1 MKKAYVYKM
10 NLVPANLLGL
20 VVFILLLVLT
30 SALNIDLLSVFNDL
44 PFILILALL
53 ILYMLLH
60 ELLHGI
66 GYRITGSKSNKIK
79 YGVELE
85 KGILYTLVLEEVP
98 KKNILVSLQMPFVII
113 GIITYILGYILN
125 IPLLILLSI
134 FNLMGASM
142 DLVMFI
148 YISKIKDV
156 HYAETKASN
165 EFILISKEDLTK
177 KKSLFFRI
185 TEVKNYKKDDYIIKL
200 DNKIT
205 ITKAS
210 IIFTIIYLIF
220 GIIITL
226 I

>member
-30 SALNIDLLSVFNDL
+30 NVLKVNILPVFDKI
-44 PFILILALL
+44 PFIWILVLL
-53 ILYMLLH
+53 MLYMILH
-60 ELLHGI
+60 EVLHGI
-66 GYRITGSKSNKIK
+66 GYRITGTKTNKIK
-79 YGVELE
+79 YGIELE

-113 GIITYILGYILN
+113 GIITLLLGYILN
-125 IPLLILLSI
+125 IPLLVLLSI

-148 YISKIKDV
+148 YISRIKDV
-156 HYAETKASN
+156 HYAETKASD

-177 KKSLFFRI
+177 IKSLFFKI
-185 TEVKNYKKDDYIIKL
+185 IEVNNYKKEDYIVKS
-200 DNKIT
+200 DKKIT
-205 ITKAS
+205 ISKAS

>member
-30 SALNIDLLSVFNDL
+30 NVLKVNILPVFDKI
-44 PFILILALL
+44 PFIWILVLL
-53 ILYMLLH
+53 MLYMIFH
-60 ELLHGI
+60 EILHGI
-66 GYRITGSKSNKIK
+66 GYRITGTKTNKIK
-79 YGVELE
+79 YGIELE

-113 GIITYILGYILN
+113 GIITLLLGYILN
-125 IPLLILLSI
+125 IPLLVLLSI

-148 YISKIKDV
+148 YISRIKDV
-156 HYAETKASN
+156 HYAETKASD

-177 KKSLFFRI
+177 RKSLFFKI
-185 TEVKNYKKDDYIIKL
+185 IEVNNYKKEDYIVKS
-200 DNKIT
+200 DKKIT
-205 ITKAS
+205 ISKAS

>member
-44 PFILILALL
+44 PFILTLALL

-125 IPLLILLSI
+125 IPLLLLLSI

-148 YISKIKDV
+148 YISRIKDV

>member
-10 NLVPANLLGL
+10 NLVPANFLGL

-185 TEVKNYKKDDYIIKL
+185 TEVKNYKKYDYIIKL
-200 DNKIT
+200 ENKNT

>member
-10 NLVPANLLGL
+10 KLVPANILGL

-30 SALNIDLLSVFNDL
+30 NVLRVDILPIFDKI
-44 PFILILALL
+44 PFIWILVLL
-53 ILYMLLH
+53 MLYMILH
-60 ELLHGI
+60 EVLHGI
-66 GYRITGSKSNKIK
+66 GYRITGTKTNKIK
-79 YGVELE
+79 YGIELE

-113 GIITYILGYILN
+113 GIITLLSGYILN
-125 IPLLILLSI
+125 IPLLVLLSI

-148 YISKIKDV
+148 YISRIKDV
-156 HYAETKASN
+156 HYAETKASD

-177 KKSLFFRI
+177 RKSLFFKI
-185 TEVKNYKKDDYIIKL
+185 IEVNNYKKEDYIIKS
-200 DNKIT
+200 DKKIT
-205 ITKAS
+205 ISKAS

>member
-20 VVFILLLVLT
+20 VVLILLLALT

>member
-10 NLVPANLLGL
+10 KLVPANILGL

-30 SALNIDLLSVFNDL
+30 NVLKVNILPVFDKI
-44 PFILILALL
+44 PFIWILVLL
-53 ILYMLLH
+53 MLYMILH
-60 ELLHGI
+60 EVLHGI
-66 GYRITGSKSNKIK
+66 GYRITGTKTNKIK
-79 YGVELE
+79 YGIELE

-113 GIITYILGYILN
+113 GIITLLSGYILN
-125 IPLLILLSI
+125 IPLLVLLSI

-148 YISKIKDV
+148 YISRIKDV
-156 HYAETKASN
+156 HYAETKASD

-177 KKSLFFRI
+177 RKSLFFKI
-185 TEVKNYKKDDYIIKL
+185 IEVNNYKKEDYIVKS
-200 DNKIT
+200 DKKIT
-205 ITKAS
+205 ISKAS

>member
-10 NLVPANLLGL
+10 NLVPANFLGL

-30 SALNIDLLSVFNDL
+30 SALNINILSVFNNL
-44 PFILILALL
+44 PFIVILALL
-53 ILYMLLH
+53 MIYMVLH

-85 KGILYTLVLEEVP
+85 KGILYTLVLEEIP

-125 IPLLILLSI
+125 IPLLVLLSI

-148 YISKIKDV
+148 YISRIKDV

-177 KKSLFFRI
+177 RKSLFFRI
-185 TEVKNYKKDDYIIKL
+185 IEEKKYKKEDYIIKS
-200 DNKIT
+200 DKKIT
-205 ITKAS
+205 ISKAS

>member
-10 NLVPANLLGL
+10 NLVPANFLGL

-44 PFILILALL
+44 PFILILVLL

-125 IPLLILLSI
+125 IPLLLLLSI

-148 YISKIKDV
+148 YISRIKDV

>member
-10 NLVPANLLGL
+10 KLVPANLLGL

-30 SALNIDLLSVFNDL
+30 NVLKVNILPVFDKI
-44 PFILILALL
+44 PFIWILVLL
-53 ILYMLLH
+53 MLYMILH
-60 ELLHGI
+60 EVLHGI
-66 GYRITGSKSNKIK
+66 GYRITGTKTNKIK
-79 YGVELE
+79 YGIELE

-113 GIITYILGYILN
+113 GIITLLLGYILN
-125 IPLLILLSI
+125 IPLLVLLSI

-148 YISKIKDV
+148 YISRIKDV
-156 HYAETKASN
+156 HYAETKASD

-177 KKSLFFRI
+177 IKSLFFKI
-185 TEVKNYKKDDYIIKL
+185 IEVNNYKKEDYIVKS
-200 DNKIT
+200 DKKIT
-205 ITKAS
+205 ISKAS

>member
-10 NLVPANLLGL
+10 NLVPANFLGL

-30 SALNIDLLSVFNDL
+30 SALNINILSVFNNL
-44 PFILILALL
+44 PFIVILALL
-53 ILYMLLH
+53 MIYMVLH

-66 GYRITGSKSNKIK
+66 GYHITGSKSNKIK

-85 KGILYTLVLEEVP
+85 KGILYTLVLEEIP

-125 IPLLILLSI
+125 IPLLVLLSI

-148 YISKIKDV
+148 YISRIKDV

-177 KKSLFFRI
+177 RKSLFFRI
-185 TEVKNYKKDDYIIKL
+185 IEEKKYKKEDYIIKS
-200 DNKIT
+200 DKKIT
-205 ITKAS
+205 ISKAS

>member
-30 SALNIDLLSVFNDL
+30 NVLKVNILPVFDKI
-44 PFILILALL
+44 PFIWILVLL
-53 ILYMLLH
+53 ILYMILH
-60 ELLHGI
+60 EILHGI
-66 GYRITGSKSNKIK
+66 GYRITGTKTNKIK
-79 YGVELE
+79 YGIELE

-98 KKNILVSLQMPFVII
+98 KKNILVSLQMPFVMI
-113 GIITYILGYILN
+113 GIITLLLGYILN
-125 IPLLILLSI
+125 IPLLVLLSI

-148 YISKIKDV
+148 YISRIKDV
-156 HYAETKASN
+156 HYAETKASD

-177 KKSLFFRI
+177 RKSLFFKI
-185 TEVKNYKKDDYIIKL
+185 IEVNNYKKEDYIVKS
-200 DNKIT
+200 DKKIT
-205 ITKAS
+205 ISKAS

>member
-10 NLVPANLLGL
+10 NLVPANFLGL

-30 SALNIDLLSVFNDL
+30 SALNIDIMSVFNKL
-44 PFILILALL
+44 PFIEVLALL
-53 ILYMLLH
+53 MIYMVLH

-125 IPLLILLSI
+125 IPLLVLLSI

-148 YISKIKDV
+148 YISRIKDV

-177 KKSLFFRI
+177 RKSLFFRI
-185 TEVKNYKKDDYIIKL
+185 IEEKEYKKEDYIIKS
-200 DNKIT
+200 DKKIV
-205 ITKAS
+205 IVMK
-210 IIFTIIYLIF
+210 
-220 GIIITL
+220 
-226 I
+226 

>member
-10 NLVPANLLGL
+10 NLVPANFLGL

-30 SALNIDLLSVFNDL
+30 NVLKVNILPVFDKI
-44 PFILILALL
+44 PFIWILVLL
-53 ILYMLLH
+53 ILYMILH
-60 ELLHGI
+60 EILHGI
-66 GYRITGSKSNKIK
+66 GYRITGTKTNKIK
-79 YGVELE
+79 YGIELE

-113 GIITYILGYILN
+113 GIITLLLGYILN
-125 IPLLILLSI
+125 IPLLVLLSI

-148 YISKIKDV
+148 YISRIKDV
-156 HYAETKASN
+156 YYAETKASD

-177 KKSLFFRI
+177 RKILFFKI
-185 TEVKNYKKDDYIIKL
+185 IEVNNYKKEDYIVKS
-200 DNKIT
+200 DKKIT
-205 ITKAS
+205 ISKAS

>member
-30 SALNIDLLSVFNDL
+30 NVLKVNILPVFDKI
-44 PFILILALL
+44 PFIWILVLL
-53 ILYMLLH
+53 MLYMILH
-60 ELLHGI
+60 EVLHGI
-66 GYRITGSKSNKIK
+66 GYRITGTKTNKIK
-79 YGVELE
+79 YGIELE

-113 GIITYILGYILN
+113 GIITLLLGYILN
-125 IPLLILLSI
+125 IPLLVLLSI

-148 YISKIKDV
+148 YISRIKDV
-156 HYAETKASN
+156 HYAETKASD

-177 KKSLFFRI
+177 RKSLFFKI
-185 TEVKNYKKDDYIIKL
+185 IEVNNYKKEDYIVKS
-200 DNKIT
+200 DKKIT
-205 ITKAS
+205 ISKAS

>member
-10 NLVPANLLGL
+10 NLVPANFLGL

-30 SALNIDLLSVFNDL
+30 SALNIDIMSVFNKL
-44 PFILILALL
+44 PFIEVLALL
-53 ILYMLLH
+53 MIYMVLH

-125 IPLLILLSI
+125 IPLLVLLSR
-134 FNLMGASM
+134 
-142 DLVMFI
+142 
-148 YISKIKDV
+148 
-156 HYAETKASN
+156 
-165 EFILISKEDLTK
+165 LIIK
-177 KKSLFFRI
+177 KKI
-185 TEVKNYKKDDYIIKL
+185 T
-200 DNKIT
+200 
-205 ITKAS
+205 
-210 IIFTIIYLIF
+210 
-220 GIIITL
+220 
-226 I
+226 

>member
-10 NLVPANLLGL
+10 KLVPANILGL

-30 SALNIDLLSVFNDL
+30 NVLKVNILPVFDKI
-44 PFILILALL
+44 PFIWILVLL
-53 ILYMLLH
+53 MLYMILH
-60 ELLHGI
+60 EVLHGI
-66 GYRITGSKSNKIK
+66 GYRITGTKTNKIK
-79 YGVELE
+79 YGIELE

-113 GIITYILGYILN
+113 GIITLLSGYILN
-125 IPLLILLSI
+125 IPLLVLLSI

-148 YISKIKDV
+148 YISRIKDV
-156 HYAETKASN
+156 YYAETKASD

-177 KKSLFFRI
+177 RKSLFFKI
-185 TEVKNYKKDDYIIKL
+185 IEVNNYKKEDYIVKS
-200 DNKIT
+200 DKKIT
-205 ITKAS
+205 ISKAS

>member
-10 NLVPANLLGL
+10 KLVPANILGL

-30 SALNIDLLSVFNDL
+30 NVLKVNILPVFDKI
-44 PFILILALL
+44 PFIWILVLL
-53 ILYMLLH
+53 ILYMILH
-60 ELLHGI
+60 EILHGI
-66 GYRITGSKSNKIK
+66 GYRITGTKTNKIK
-79 YGVELE
+79 YGIELE

-113 GIITYILGYILN
+113 GIITLLSGYILN
-125 IPLLILLSI
+125 IPLLVLLSI

-148 YISKIKDV
+148 YISRIKDV
-156 HYAETKASN
+156 YYAETKASD

-177 KKSLFFRI
+177 RKSLFFKI
-185 TEVKNYKKDDYIIKL
+185 IEVNNYKKEDYIVKS
-200 DNKIT
+200 DKKIT
-205 ITKAS
+205 ISKAS

>member
-10 NLVPANLLGL
+10 NLVPANFLGL

-125 IPLLILLSI
+125 IPLLLLLSI

-156 HYAETKASN
+156 HYAETKAPN

-185 TEVKNYKKDDYIIKL
+185 TEVKDYKKDDYIIKL

>member
-1 MKKAYVYKM
+1 M
-10 NLVPANLLGL
+10 
-20 VVFILLLVLT
+20 I
-30 SALNIDLLSVFNDL
+30 
-44 PFILILALL
+44 
-53 ILYMLLH
+53 YMVLH

-125 IPLLILLSI
+125 IPLLVLLSI

-148 YISKIKDV
+148 YISRIKDV

-177 KKSLFFRI
+177 RKSLFFRI
-185 TEVKNYKKDDYIIKL
+185 IEEKKYKKEDYIIKS
-200 DNKIT
+200 DKKIT
-205 ITKAS
+205 ISKAS

>member
-10 NLVPANLLGL
+10 KLVPANILGL

-30 SALNIDLLSVFNDL
+30 NVLKVNILPVFDKI
-44 PFILILALL
+44 PFIWILVLL
-53 ILYMLLH
+53 MLYMILH
-60 ELLHGI
+60 EVLHGI
-66 GYRITGSKSNKIK
+66 GYRITGTKTNKIK
-79 YGVELE
+79 YGIELE

-113 GIITYILGYILN
+113 GIITLLSGYILN
-125 IPLLILLSI
+125 IPLLVLLSI

-148 YISKIKDV
+148 YISRIKDV
-156 HYAETKASN
+156 HYAETKASD

-177 KKSLFFRI
+177 RKSLFFKI
-185 TEVKNYKKDDYIIKL
+185 IEVNNYKKEDYIIKS
-200 DNKIT
+200 DKKIT
-205 ITKAS
+205 ISKAS

>member
-125 IPLLILLSI
+125 IPLLLLLSI

-185 TEVKNYKKDDYIIKL
+185 TEVKNYKKDDYIIKS

>member
-30 SALNIDLLSVFNDL
+30 NVLNVNILPVFDKI
-44 PFILILALL
+44 PFIWILVLL
-53 ILYMLLH
+53 MIYMILH
-60 ELLHGI
+60 EILHGI
-66 GYRITGSKSNKIK
+66 GYRITGTKTNKIK
-79 YGVELE
+79 YGIELE

-113 GIITYILGYILN
+113 GIITLLLGYILN
-125 IPLLILLSI
+125 IPLLVLLSI

-148 YISKIKDV
+148 YISRIKDV
-156 HYAETKASN
+156 YYAETKASD

-177 KKSLFFRI
+177 RKSLFFKI
-185 TEVKNYKKDDYIIKL
+185 IEVNNYKKEDYIVKS
-200 DNKIT
+200 DKKIT
-205 ITKAS
+205 ISKAS

>member
-10 NLVPANLLGL
+10 NLVPANFLGL

-30 SALNIDLLSVFNDL
+30 SALNINILSVFNNL
-44 PFILILALL
+44 PFIVILALL
-53 ILYMLLH
+53 MIYMVLH

-125 IPLLILLSI
+125 IPLLVLLSI

-148 YISKIKDV
+148 YISRIKDV

-177 KKSLFFRI
+177 RKSLFFRI
-185 TEVKNYKKDDYIIKL
+185 IEEKKYKKEDYIIKS
-200 DNKIT
+200 DKKIT
-205 ITKAS
+205 ISKAS

>member
-30 SALNIDLLSVFNDL
+30 NVLKVNILPVFDKI
-44 PFILILALL
+44 PFIWILVLL
-53 ILYMLLH
+53 MLYMILH
-60 ELLHGI
+60 EILHGI
-66 GYRITGSKSNKIK
+66 GYRITGTKTNKIK
-79 YGVELE
+79 YGIELE

-113 GIITYILGYILN
+113 GIITLLLGYILN
-125 IPLLILLSI
+125 IPLLVLLSI

-148 YISKIKDV
+148 YISRIKDV
-156 HYAETKASN
+156 HYAETKASD

-177 KKSLFFRI
+177 RKSLFFKI
-185 TEVKNYKKDDYIIKL
+185 IEVNNYKKEDYIIKS
-200 DNKIT
+200 DKKIT
-205 ITKAS
+205 ISKAS

>member
-1 MKKAYVYKM
+1 
-10 NLVPANLLGL
+10 
-20 VVFILLLVLT
+20 
-30 SALNIDLLSVFNDL
+30 
-44 PFILILALL
+44 
-53 ILYMLLH
+53 
-60 ELLHGI
+60 
-66 GYRITGSKSNKIK
+66 
-79 YGVELE
+79 
-85 KGILYTLVLEEVP
+85 
-98 KKNILVSLQMPFVII
+98 
-113 GIITYILGYILN
+113 
-125 IPLLILLSI
+125 
-134 FNLMGASM
+134 M
-142 DLVMFI
+142 DLVMFF

-185 TEVKNYKKDDYIIKL
+185 TEVKDYKKDDYIIKL

>member
-10 NLVPANLLGL
+10 NLVPANFLGL

-125 IPLLILLSI
+125 IPLLLLLSI

>member
-10 NLVPANLLGL
+10 KLVPANILGL

-30 SALNIDLLSVFNDL
+30 NVLKVNILPVFDKI
-44 PFILILALL
+44 PFIWILVLL
-53 ILYMLLH
+53 MLYMILH
-60 ELLHGI
+60 EVLHGI
-66 GYRITGSKSNKIK
+66 GYRITGTKTNKIK
-79 YGVELE
+79 YGIELE

-113 GIITYILGYILN
+113 GIITLLSGYILN
-125 IPLLILLSI
+125 IPLLVLLSI

-148 YISKIKDV
+148 YISRIKDV
-156 HYAETKASN
+156 HYAETKASD

-177 KKSLFFRI
+177 RKSIFFKI
-185 TEVKNYKKDDYIIKL
+185 IEVNNYKKEDYIVKS
-200 DNKIT
+200 DKKIT
-205 ITKAS
+205 ISKAS

>member
-30 SALNIDLLSVFNDL
+30 NVLKVNILPVFDKI
-44 PFILILALL
+44 PFIWILVLL
-53 ILYMLLH
+53 MLYMILH
-60 ELLHGI
+60 EVLHGI
-66 GYRITGSKSNKIK
+66 GYRITGTKTNKIK
-79 YGVELE
+79 YGIELE

-98 KKNILVSLQMPFVII
+98 KKNILVSLQMPFVMI
-113 GIITYILGYILN
+113 GIITLLLGYILN
-125 IPLLILLSI
+125 IPLLVLLSI

-148 YISKIKDV
+148 YISRIKDV
-156 HYAETKASN
+156 HYAETKASD

-177 KKSLFFRI
+177 RKSLFFKI
-185 TEVKNYKKDDYIIKL
+185 IEVNNYKKEDYIVKS
-200 DNKIT
+200 DKKIT
-205 ITKAS
+205 ISKAS

>member
-10 NLVPANLLGL
+10 KLVPANILGL

-30 SALNIDLLSVFNDL
+30 NVLKVDILPIFDKI
-44 PFILILALL
+44 PFIWILVILM
-53 ILYMLLH
+53 LYMLLH
-60 ELLHGI
+60 EILHGI
-66 GYRITGSKSNKIK
+66 GYRITGTKTNKIK
-79 YGVELE
+79 YGIELE

-113 GIITYILGYILN
+113 GIITLLLGYILN
-125 IPLLILLSI
+125 LPLLVLLSI

-148 YISKIKDV
+148 YISRIKDV
-156 HYAETKASN
+156 HYAETKASD

-177 KKSLFFRI
+177 RKSLFFKI
-185 TEVKNYKKDDYIIKL
+185 IEVNNYKKEDYIIKS
-200 DNKIT
+200 DKKIT
-205 ITKAS
+205 ISKES

>member
-10 NLVPANLLGL
+10 NLVPANFLGL

-185 TEVKNYKKDDYIIKL
+185 TEVKNYKKDDYIIIL

>member
-30 SALNIDLLSVFNDL
+30 NVLKVNILPVFDKI
-44 PFILILALL
+44 PFIWILVLL
-53 ILYMLLH
+53 MLYMILH
-60 ELLHGI
+60 EILHGI
-66 GYRITGSKSNKIK
+66 GYHITGTKTNKIK
-79 YGVELE
+79 YGIELE

-113 GIITYILGYILN
+113 GIITLLSGYILN
-125 IPLLILLSI
+125 IPLLVLLSI

-148 YISKIKDV
+148 YISRIKDV
-156 HYAETKASN
+156 YYAETKASD

-177 KKSLFFRI
+177 RKSLFFKI
-185 TEVKNYKKDDYIIKL
+185 IEVNNYKKEDYIVKS
-200 DNKIT
+200 DKKIT
-205 ITKAS
+205 ISKAS

>member
-10 NLVPANLLGL
+10 NLVPANFLGL

>member
-10 NLVPANLLGL
+10 NLVPANFLGL

-30 SALNIDLLSVFNDL
+30 SALNINILSVFNNL
-44 PFILILALL
+44 PFIVILVLL
-53 ILYMLLH
+53 MIYMVLH

-125 IPLLILLSI
+125 IPLLVLLSI

-148 YISKIKDV
+148 YISRIKDV

-177 KKSLFFRI
+177 RKSLFFRI
-185 TEVKNYKKDDYIIKL
+185 IEEKKYKKEDYIIKS
-200 DNKIT
+200 DKKIT
-205 ITKAS
+205 ISKAS

>member
-125 IPLLILLSI
+125 IPLLLLLSI

-148 YISKIKDV
+148 YISRIKDV

-185 TEVKNYKKDDYIIKL
+185 TEVKDYKKDDYIIKL